1 MTAFLPV
8 LAALATLLLWPPRV
22 GLPHRFRAER
32 HGTPR
37 SGRAMSADELAW
49 VEALVAELWAGR
61 DPDAALVVAS
71 SATSAFPEVAAVAR
85 AGGDVVAALRV
96 SARSALSR
104 GVAACWEVA
113 HGSGTGLA
121 ASLTVLA
128 DAARDTERVR
138 NELRAGVAEP
148 RATAIVLATLPLL
161 GVALGTALGAEP
173 VPWLLGSAP
182 GRVVLAA
189 GLALE
194 VVGAWWSWRITV
206 SLEAAL

>member
-1 MTAFLPV
+1 MTSYLPA
-8 LAALATLLLWPPRV
+8 LAAVATLLLWPPRV
-22 GLPHRFRAER
+22 VVPQRLRVER
-32 HGTPR
+32 PGR
-37 SGRAMSADELAW
+37 SRSAGGASAAELAW

-61 DPDAALVVAS
+61 DPDAAVVVAS

-148 RATAIVLATLPLL
+148 RATAIVLAALPLL
-161 GVALGTALGAEP
+161 GVALGTALGAAP

-189 GLALE
+189 GLGLE
-194 VVGAWWSWRITV
+194 AVGAWWSWRITV

>member
-1 MTAFLPV
+1 MTSYLPV

-22 GLPHRFRAER
+22 VVPQRLRVER
-32 HGTPR
+32 PGR
-37 SGRAMSADELAW
+37 SRSAGGASAAELAW

-61 DPDAALVVAS
+61 DPDAAVVVAS

-161 GVALGTALGAEP
+161 GVALGTALGAAP

-189 GLALE
+189 GLGLE
-194 VVGAWWSWRITV
+194 AVGAWWSWRITV